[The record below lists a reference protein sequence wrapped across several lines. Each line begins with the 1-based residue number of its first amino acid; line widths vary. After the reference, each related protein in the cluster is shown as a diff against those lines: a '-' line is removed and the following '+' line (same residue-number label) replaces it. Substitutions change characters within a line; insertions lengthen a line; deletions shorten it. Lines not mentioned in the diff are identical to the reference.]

1 MQLIPNWQSAWRF
14 LSVIAGLLL
23 GFIDV
28 AHAADWFGLSAKL
41 GPQGLALMN
50 AVVAAIVIPGLRII
64 QQSPPVSEDVKA
76 KMVERVENIPT
87 KENQS

>member
-23 GFIDV
+23 GFIDL
-28 AHAADWFGLSAKL
+28 AHAADWFGLSARI
-41 GPQGLALMN
+41 GPQGLALFN

-64 QQSPPVSEDVKA
+64 QQSPAVTEDVKA
-76 KMVERVENIPT
+76 KMVERVDNIPT
-87 KENQS
+87 KEQ

>member
-14 LSVIAGLLL
+14 QSVIAGLVL

-28 AHAADWFGLSAKL
+28 AHAADWFGLSAHV
-41 GPQGLALMN
+41 GTQGMLLFN
-50 AVVAAIVIPGLRII
+50 AVVASIVIPGLRIV
-64 QQSPPVSEDVKA
+64 QQTPPVSEDVKA

-87 KENQS
+87 KE

>member
-28 AHAADWFGLSAKL
+28 AHAADWFGFGAQL

-64 QQSPPVSEDVKA
+64 QQSPAVSEDVKV
-76 KMVERVENIPT
+76 KMAERVDNLPT
-87 KENQS
+87 KE

>member
-28 AHAADWFGLSAKL
+28 AHAADWFGFGAKV
-41 GPQGLALMN
+41 GPQGMLLFN
-50 AVVAAIVIPGLRII
+50 AVVASIVIPGLRLV
-64 QQSPPVSEDVKA
+64 QQTPPVSEDVKA
-76 KMVERVENIPT
+76 KMVERVENVPT
-87 KENQS
+87 KE